1 MKEVASFIN
10 TIDGTWN
17 IIYCDGTQEEI
28 DDFPLQYEEIGESSE
43 ATPIGIEFHWDFKNG
58 LCPVKIKGKW
68 GFVDSRFSIVIHP
81 QFDMVGETH
90 VWKGACW
97 RPEEYSHIINWNN
110 GICKVQING
119 KDALINEKGEILSE
133 YGMRKKIESFT
144 ISGSTWKIKYDDG
157 SEVETHT
164 PPIKEYECIGESI
177 GVFPFRNDF
186 VKYEVFDIRT
196 QYFPFSLTVCSDNLE
211 QDTVDYN
218 IEFPNNNF
226 DKAWWSFRNGL
237 CPIKI
242 YSKWGFVN
250 SGFDIVIYP
259 QYDFVGEV
267 HTQKRG
273 CWRPEEFVHCV
284 LWDNGACR
292 VLINGN
298 DAMINERGEF
308 LSKYEMT
315 IRLTE
320 NLTINDIIRISRDNI
335 PSQYSNRPWEYPGLN
350 HGKAVLETEEQCC
363 AYMAAYGPMHRHKL
377 IRALDENEFP
387 YESLNNGVEIYDWG
401 CGQGIGTVAII
412 EKLRQFGWLSKLK
425 MVTLEEPSNVARQR
439 AVLHVRQALGEHN
452 AEIVNIPDYLP
463 SDERDKYKHITE
475 IDVHEPCAIH
485 IFSNILDI
493 EKVSLKGVSKMITSS
508 GTQHIALCIGPAN
521 LNESRINTF
530 SYYFKKEG
538 MRVFTEF
545 RETNFGHHPN
555 GKAYGCL
562 IKSFTYSLTRNS
574 DILHK
579 YKYFAPVQLFASYSD
594 TISNEQFASYYDRNT
609 RGHYLLEGAFEILA
623 PFDMTAH
630 KNLCPVYALISNLIS
645 RGCPT
650 LASQKVLD
658 AISSIDKAKSLNAV
672 ARIQKTFIE
681 AMISDRMDLKKDT
694 LNILVIED
702 DTSVAKIAIDDFLEL
717 YHHIVAMTQDYSN
730 LTLPQIN
737 IYGKREAKTQT
748 TYDAIIDVSIDQI
761 CNPEESVLSKYKA
774 NNDCFFIVRSSKSV
788 YAERFLYTTERIKY
802 KPLVEKDTQG
812 NYHNIE
818 DVCGHLRYFLNLIF
832 RKEDFRPGQLP
843 ILSRA
848 LQLKSVIGLLPTG
861 GGKSLTYQLAAMLQ
875 PGVTLVVDPLRGLMK
890 DQYEGLLKTGIDC
903 ISYIN
908 SDITKD
914 REERE
919 RRESALT
926 SSQIQIM
933 FLSPERLSIHR
944 FREVLRSMRESDVF
958 FAYGVIDEVHCVSE
972 WGHDF
977 RLAYLHL
984 GRNLFNYV
992 LPKEVEGEDNHIS
1005 LFGLTAT
1012 ASFDVLADVERELS
1026 GSNSYSLEDDATVRY
1041 ENTNRLELQYYV
1053 YHIDAS
1059 TASTTWDVG
1068 EIKEETLLHV
1078 INDSTEKLREIQEE
1092 SIVEG
1097 IKKRFLERENISNNQ
1112 KIVEVE
1118 STDLSIEVKNE
1129 WYSNRKSETAGI
1141 VFCPRAGKDEIKEN
1155 RNEEKKEKP
1164 VTLSVPSVAN
1174 ELAKKGI
1181 GLISTYKGG
1190 DDTRCQEDF
1199 LQGNTSLMIATKAF
1213 GMGID
1218 KSNVRLTIHLN
1229 HPSSL
1234 ESFVQEAGRAGRDR
1248 KMALATIMYADK
1260 QFQKQNIRTR
1270 LMGWHSADYEV
1281 NKFFYDANF
1290 LGENFE
1296 LFVMQMLLSCLPMK
1310 ITNEEFIGVEEATI
1324 GNSQGI
1330 LQYIQSYPQKSRLTY
1345 YISYHED
1352 ELLLEHYNQQ
1362 LKSVLLP
1369 IFETPSMRR
1378 NRYNNKKYGYG
1389 YAQYKEAIQ
1398 KAIYR
1403 MCVIGL
1409 IDDFTE
1415 DYWKEEFRIVT
1426 ICQEESKY
1434 YDYLRLYYRKYY
1446 SEDRVDIM
1454 INEVKQMA
1462 VNDGVIMAC
1471 LKHLTSFIYRSIAD
1485 KRARGIL
1492 DMEQFCNMA
1501 ISSGKDWKETNEE
1514 LKDFIY
1520 YYFNSKYAREGFIT
1534 YDLSVRQEI
1543 PFSLKDDTN
1552 YDIHSESEISDFNLV
1567 RKYMRVVDPD
1577 IVNNDSQKDNIK
1589 HLQGAVRLIRR
1600 AIAEMNPVLNLL
1612 NIFCILFLGQ
1622 QENEMLEQE
1631 LYDDYKA
1638 VMRLYA
1644 SQGKLGLLNEYTDL
1658 LLQHTA
1664 ILPEDKVFI
1673 EKMQLAIQLED
1684 HVAELNRINQIYKEI

>member
-1 MKEVASFIN
+1 MSYI
-10 TIDGTWN
+10 TDI
-17 IIYCDGTQEEI
+17 Q
-28 DDFPLQYEEIGESSE
+28 
-43 ATPIGIEFHWDFKNG
+43 
-58 LCPVKIKGKW
+58 KI
-68 GFVDSRFSIVIHP
+68 
-81 QFDMVGETH
+81 
-90 VWKGACW
+90 
-97 RPEEYSHIINWNN
+97 
-110 GICKVQING
+110 
-119 KDALINEKGEILSE
+119 
-133 YGMRKKIESFT
+133 
-144 ISGSTWKIKYDDG
+144 
-157 SEVETHT
+157 
-164 PPIKEYECIGESI
+164 
-177 GVFPFRNDF
+177 
-186 VKYEVFDIRT
+186 
-196 QYFPFSLTVCSDNLE
+196 SD
-211 QDTVDYN
+211 
-218 IEFPNNNF
+218 
-226 DKAWWSFRNGL
+226 
-237 CPIKI
+237 
-242 YSKWGFVN
+242 
-250 SGFDIVIYP
+250 
-259 QYDFVGEV
+259 
-267 HTQKRG
+267 
-273 CWRPEEFVHCV
+273 
-284 LWDNGACR
+284 
-292 VLINGN
+292 
-298 DAMINERGEF
+298 
-308 LSKYEMT
+308 
-315 IRLTE
+315 
-320 NLTINDIIRISRDNI
+320 LTINDIIKVSLRYVPDPFKSCPWAYRD
-335 PSQYSNRPWEYPGLN
+335 SEGRTLE
-350 HGKAVLETEEQCC
+350 HGTAVLETEEQCC

-387 YESLNNGVEIYDWG
+387 YKNLNNGVEIYDWG

-425 MVTLEEPSNVARQR
+425 KVTLEEPSNVARQR
-439 AVLHVRQALGEHN
+439 AVLHVRQALGEQN
-452 AEIVNIPDYLP
+452 TEITDVPYYLP
-463 SDERDKYKHITE
+463 SDYGDNSNSITE

-493 EKVSLKGVSKMITSS
+493 EAVSLKGVSKMITSS
-508 GTQHIALCIGPAN
+508 GAQHIALCIGPAN

-538 MRVFTEF
+538 LRVFTEF
-545 RETNFGHHPN
+545 RDTNFGHHPN
-555 GKAYGCL
+555 GRAYGCL
-562 IKSFTYSLTRNS
+562 IKSFTYSLIHNS

-579 YKYFAPVQLFASYSD
+579 YSYFAPVQLFAAYSD
-594 TISNEQFASYYDRNT
+594 VNLQGSSLQS
-609 RGHYLLEGAFEILA
+609 AFEVLA

-630 KNLCPVYALISNLIS
+630 KNLCPVYALVSNLIS

-658 AISSIDKAKSLNAV
+658 ATGSRDKAKSLNAV

-702 DTSVAKIAIDDFLEL
+702 DTSVAKIAINDFVEL
-717 YHHIVAMTQDYSN
+717 YHHIVAMTQDYSDM
-730 LTLPQIN
+730 TLPQIN

-748 TYDAIIDVSIDQI
+748 TYDAIIDVSIDQL
-761 CNPEESVLSKYKA
+761 CNPEEVVFSKYKA
-774 NNDCFFIVRSSKSV
+774 NNDCYFIVRSSKSV

-861 GGKSLTYQLAAMLQ
+861 GGKSLTYQLAAILQ

-890 DQYEGLLKTGIDC
+890 DQYDGLLKTGIDC

-919 RRESALT
+919 RRENALT
-926 SSQIQIM
+926 GSQIQIM

-1041 ENTNRLELQYYV
+1041 ENTNRLELQYYIYPV
-1053 YHIDAS
+1053 DAS
-1059 TASTTWDVG
+1059 AADKARKVD
-1068 EIKEETLLHV
+1068 EIKEDLVLNA
-1078 INDSTEKLREIQEE
+1078 INDATEKIQEIQNDD
-1092 SIVEG
+1092 SISE
-1097 IKKRFLERENISNNQ
+1097 IKKRFLERENISDEG
-1112 KIVEVE
+1112 KIAEVN
-1118 STDLSIEVKNE
+1118 STDLYTDVNE
-1129 WYSNRKSETAGI
+1129 DWYTARHTDVAGI
-1141 VFCPRAGKDEIKEN
+1141 VFCLRANKDGKPDVK
-1155 RNEEKKEKP
+1155 
-1164 VTLSVPSVAN
+1164 LSVPTVAN
-1174 ELAKKGI
+1174 TLREHNI
-1181 GLISTYKGG
+1181 NRISTYKGG
-1190 DDTRCQEDF
+1190 DDTSCQDDF
-1199 LQGNTSLMIATKAF
+1199 LAGETNLMVATKAF

-1218 KSNVRLTIHLN
+1218 KPNVRLTVHLN
-1229 HPSSL
+1229 YPGSL
-1234 ESFVQEAGRAGRDR
+1234 ESFVQEAGRAGRDK
-1248 KMALATIMYADK
+1248 KMALATIMYSPKTYPVINA
-1260 QFQKQNIRTR
+1260 RTR
-1270 LMGWHSADYEV
+1270 QWSHFSADYTN
-1281 NKFFYDANF
+1281 NKFFYDSNF
-1290 LGENFE
+1290 LGEEFE
-1296 LFVMQMLLSCLPMK
+1296 LYVMELLMNGLNIRIS
-1310 ITNEEFIGVEEATI
+1310 NEEIAGIETLKY
-1324 GNSQGI
+1324 GNSKGI
-1330 LQYIQSYPQKSRLTY
+1330 LQYINRYAKGTTLTY
-1345 YISYHED
+1345 YVSYEENEHVLD
-1352 ELLLEHYNQQ
+1352 EYNTY
-1362 LKSVLLP
+1362 LKERQMPLFSTWNAKNAKNDRGFSY
-1369 IFETPSMRR
+1369 IRD
-1378 NRYNNKKYGYG
+1378 YGS
-1389 YAQYKEAIQ
+1389 AEYKDAIQ

-1403 MCVIGL
+1403 MCIIGL

-1415 DYWKEEFRIVT
+1415 DYAQKTFRITTV
-1426 ICQEESKY
+1426 CQDESHY
-1434 YDYLRLYYRKYY
+1434 YDYLSQYYRKYY

-1520 YYFNSKYAREGFIT
+1520 YYFNSKYAREGFVT
-1534 YDLSVRQEI
+1534 YDSSVRQEI

-1622 QENEMLEQE
+1622 HENEMLEQE

-1664 ILPEDKVFI
+1664 ILPEDKVYI

>member
-1 MKEVASFIN
+1 MSYI
-10 TIDGTWN
+10 TDI
-17 IIYCDGTQEEI
+17 Q
-28 DDFPLQYEEIGESSE
+28 
-43 ATPIGIEFHWDFKNG
+43 
-58 LCPVKIKGKW
+58 KI
-68 GFVDSRFSIVIHP
+68 
-81 QFDMVGETH
+81 
-90 VWKGACW
+90 
-97 RPEEYSHIINWNN
+97 
-110 GICKVQING
+110 
-119 KDALINEKGEILSE
+119 
-133 YGMRKKIESFT
+133 
-144 ISGSTWKIKYDDG
+144 
-157 SEVETHT
+157 
-164 PPIKEYECIGESI
+164 
-177 GVFPFRNDF
+177 
-186 VKYEVFDIRT
+186 
-196 QYFPFSLTVCSDNLE
+196 SD
-211 QDTVDYN
+211 
-218 IEFPNNNF
+218 
-226 DKAWWSFRNGL
+226 
-237 CPIKI
+237 
-242 YSKWGFVN
+242 
-250 SGFDIVIYP
+250 
-259 QYDFVGEV
+259 
-267 HTQKRG
+267 
-273 CWRPEEFVHCV
+273 
-284 LWDNGACR
+284 
-292 VLINGN
+292 
-298 DAMINERGEF
+298 
-308 LSKYEMT
+308 
-315 IRLTE
+315 
-320 NLTINDIIRISRDNI
+320 LTINDIIKVSLRYVPDPFKSCPWAYRD
-335 PSQYSNRPWEYPGLN
+335 SKGRTLE
-350 HGKAVLETEEQCC
+350 HGTAVLETEEQCC

-387 YESLNNGVEIYDWG
+387 YKNLNNGVEIYDWG

-412 EKLRQFGWLSKLK
+412 EKLRQFGCLPKLK
-425 MVTLEEPSNVARQR
+425 KVTLEEPSNVARQR
-439 AVLHVRQALGEHN
+439 AVLHVRQALGEQN
-452 AEIVNIPDYLP
+452 TEITDVPYYLP
-463 SDERDKYKHITE
+463 SDYGDNSNSITE

-493 EKVSLKGVSKMITSS
+493 EAVSLKGVSKMITSS
-508 GTQHIALCIGPAN
+508 GAQHIALCIGPAN

-538 MRVFTEF
+538 LRVFTEF
-545 RETNFGHHPN
+545 RDTNFGHHPN
-555 GKAYGCL
+555 GRAYGCL
-562 IKSFTYSLTRNS
+562 IKSFTYSLIHNS

-579 YKYFAPVQLFASYSD
+579 YSYFAPVQLFAAYSD
-594 TISNEQFASYYDRNT
+594 VNLQGSSLQS
-609 RGHYLLEGAFEILA
+609 AFEVLA

-630 KNLCPVYALISNLIS
+630 KNLCPVYALVSNLIS

-658 AISSIDKAKSLNAV
+658 ATGSRDKAKSLNAV

-702 DTSVAKIAIDDFLEL
+702 DTSVAKIAINDFVEL
-717 YHHIVAMTQDYSN
+717 YHHIVAMTQDYSDM
-730 LTLPQIN
+730 TLPQIN

-748 TYDAIIDVSIDQI
+748 TYDAIIDVSIDQL
-761 CNPEESVLSKYKA
+761 CNPEEVVFSKYKA
-774 NNDCFFIVRSSKSV
+774 NNDCYFIVRSSKSV

-861 GGKSLTYQLAAMLQ
+861 GGKSLTYQLAAILQ

-890 DQYEGLLKTGIDC
+890 DQYDGLLKTGIDC

-919 RRESALT
+919 RRENALT
-926 SSQIQIM
+926 GSQIQIM

-1041 ENTNRLELQYYV
+1041 ENTNRLELQYYIYPV
-1053 YHIDAS
+1053 DAS
-1059 TASTTWDVG
+1059 AADKARKVD
-1068 EIKEETLLHV
+1068 EIKEDLVLNA
-1078 INDSTEKLREIQEE
+1078 INDATKKIQEIQNDD
-1092 SIVEG
+1092 SISE
-1097 IKKRFLERENISNNQ
+1097 IKKRFLERENITDEG
-1112 KIVEVE
+1112 KITEVN
-1118 STDLSIEVKNE
+1118 STDLYTDVNE
-1129 WYSNRKSETAGI
+1129 DWYIARHTDVAGI
-1141 VFCPRAGKDEIKEN
+1141 VFCPKA
-1155 RNEEKKEKP
+1155 KEKSESGTPIHLGVP
-1164 VTLSVPSVAN
+1164 VVAN
-1174 ELAKKGI
+1174 KIKSKGI
-1181 GLISTYKGG
+1181 KNISTYKGG
-1190 DDTRCQEDF
+1190 DDTSSQDVF
-1199 LQGNTSLMIATKAF
+1199 LAGDTNLMVATKAF

-1218 KSNVRLTIHLN
+1218 KSNIRLTVHLN
-1229 HPSSL
+1229 YPGSL
-1234 ESFVQEAGRAGRDR
+1234 ESFVQEAGRAGRDK
-1248 KMALATIMYADK
+1248 KMALATIMYSPKKFWVKNA
-1260 QFQKQNIRTR
+1260 RTDE
-1270 LMGWHSADYEV
+1270 WNEFSSDYTN
-1281 NKFFYDANF
+1281 NKFFYDSNF
-1290 LGENFE
+1290 LGEEFE
-1296 LFVMQMLLSCLPMK
+1296 LYVIELLMNRLIVK
-1310 ITNEEFIGVEEATI
+1310 ISNEEITWMETPKYGT
-1324 GNSQGI
+1324 SKGI
-1330 LQYIQSYPQKSRLTY
+1330 LQYINENRFKGKTLTY
-1345 YISYHED
+1345 YVCYEENEYVLDEYNTYLKGKHMPLFSTKNAKNAKNDKGFSYIHD
-1352 ELLLEHYNQQ
+1352 
-1362 LKSVLLP
+1362 
-1369 IFETPSMRR
+1369 
-1378 NRYNNKKYGYG
+1378 YGS
-1389 YAQYKEAIQ
+1389 AEYKDAIQ

-1403 MCVIGL
+1403 MCIIGL

-1415 DYWKEEFRIVT
+1415 DYVKKTFRIT
-1426 ICQEESKY
+1426 TKCQDESHY
-1434 YDYLRLYYRKYY
+1434 YDNLSQYYRKYY

-1454 INEVKQMA
+1454 INEVEQMA

-1520 YYFNSKYAREGFIT
+1520 YYFNSKYAREGFVT
-1534 YDLSVRQEI
+1534 YDSSVRQEI

-1567 RKYMRVVDPD
+1567 RKYMRVVDLD
-1577 IVNNDSQKDNIK
+1577 IVNNDSQKDNVK

-1622 QENEMLEQE
+1622 QENELLEEE
-1631 LYDDYKA
+1631 LFNDYEEVINYYSRQGYLNILDEYSNLLVSHAAIDESKKDYLQKLKA
-1638 VMRLYA
+1638 YIHLR
-1644 SQGKLGLLNEYTDL
+1644 N
-1658 LLQHTA
+1658 H
-1664 ILPEDKVFI
+1664 
-1673 EKMQLAIQLED
+1673 
-1684 HVAELNRINQIYKEI
+1684 LNRLNQITTKYIKI

>member
-1 MKEVASFIN
+1 MSYI
-10 TIDGTWN
+10 TDI
-17 IIYCDGTQEEI
+17 Q
-28 DDFPLQYEEIGESSE
+28 
-43 ATPIGIEFHWDFKNG
+43 
-58 LCPVKIKGKW
+58 KI
-68 GFVDSRFSIVIHP
+68 
-81 QFDMVGETH
+81 
-90 VWKGACW
+90 
-97 RPEEYSHIINWNN
+97 
-110 GICKVQING
+110 
-119 KDALINEKGEILSE
+119 
-133 YGMRKKIESFT
+133 
-144 ISGSTWKIKYDDG
+144 
-157 SEVETHT
+157 
-164 PPIKEYECIGESI
+164 
-177 GVFPFRNDF
+177 
-186 VKYEVFDIRT
+186 
-196 QYFPFSLTVCSDNLE
+196 SD
-211 QDTVDYN
+211 
-218 IEFPNNNF
+218 
-226 DKAWWSFRNGL
+226 
-237 CPIKI
+237 
-242 YSKWGFVN
+242 
-250 SGFDIVIYP
+250 
-259 QYDFVGEV
+259 
-267 HTQKRG
+267 
-273 CWRPEEFVHCV
+273 
-284 LWDNGACR
+284 
-292 VLINGN
+292 
-298 DAMINERGEF
+298 
-308 LSKYEMT
+308 
-315 IRLTE
+315 
-320 NLTINDIIRISRDNI
+320 LTINDIIKVSLRYVPDPFKSCPWAYRD
-335 PSQYSNRPWEYPGLN
+335 SEGRTLE
-350 HGKAVLETEEQCC
+350 HGTAVLETEEQCC

-387 YESLNNGVEIYDWG
+387 YKNLNNGVEIYDWG

-412 EKLRQFGWLSKLK
+412 EKLRQFGWLPKLK
-425 MVTLEEPSNVARQR
+425 KVTLEEPSNVARQR
-439 AVLHVRQALGEHN
+439 AVLHVRQALGEQN
-452 AEIVNIPDYLP
+452 TEITDIPYYLP
-463 SDERDKYKHITE
+463 SDYGDNSNSITE

-493 EKVSLKGVSKMITSS
+493 EAVSLKGVSKMITSS
-508 GTQHIALCIGPAN
+508 GAQHIALCIGPAN

-538 MRVFTEF
+538 LRVFTEF
-545 RETNFGHHPN
+545 RDTNFGHHPN
-555 GKAYGCL
+555 GRAYGCL
-562 IKSFTYSLTRNS
+562 IKSFTYSLIHNS

-579 YKYFAPVQLFASYSD
+579 YSYFAPVQLFAAYSD
-594 TISNEQFASYYDRNT
+594 VNLQGSSLQS
-609 RGHYLLEGAFEILA
+609 AFEVLA

-630 KNLCPVYALISNLIS
+630 KNLCPVYALVSNLIS

-658 AISSIDKAKSLNAV
+658 ATGSRDKAKSLNAV

-702 DTSVAKIAIDDFLEL
+702 DTSVAKIAINDFVEL
-717 YHHIVAMTQDYSN
+717 YHHIVAMTQDYSDM
-730 LTLPQIN
+730 TLPQIN

-748 TYDAIIDVSIDQI
+748 TYDAIIDVSIDQL
-761 CNPEESVLSKYKA
+761 CNPEEVVFSKYKA
-774 NNDCFFIVRSSKSV
+774 NNDCYFIVRSSKSV

-861 GGKSLTYQLAAMLQ
+861 GGKSLTYQLAAILQ

-890 DQYEGLLKTGIDC
+890 DQYDGLLKTGIDC

-919 RRESALT
+919 RRENALT
-926 SSQIQIM
+926 GSQIQIM

-1041 ENTNRLELQYYV
+1041 ENTNRLELQYYIYPV
-1053 YHIDAS
+1053 DAS
-1059 TASTTWDVG
+1059 AADKARKVD
-1068 EIKEETLLHV
+1068 EIKEDLVLNA
-1078 INDSTEKLREIQEE
+1078 INDATEKIQEIQNDD
-1092 SIVEG
+1092 SISE
-1097 IKKRFLERENISNNQ
+1097 IKKRFLERENISDEG
-1112 KIVEVE
+1112 KIAEVN
-1118 STDLSIEVKNE
+1118 STDLYTDVNE
-1129 WYSNRKSETAGI
+1129 DWYTARHTDVAGI
-1141 VFCPRAGKDEIKEN
+1141 VFCLRANKDGKPDVK
-1155 RNEEKKEKP
+1155 
-1164 VTLSVPSVAN
+1164 LSVPTVAN
-1174 ELAKKGI
+1174 TLREHNI
-1181 GLISTYKGG
+1181 NRISTYKGG
-1190 DDTRCQEDF
+1190 DDTSCQDDF
-1199 LQGNTSLMIATKAF
+1199 LAGETNLMVATKAF

-1218 KSNVRLTIHLN
+1218 KPNVRLTVHLN
-1229 HPSSL
+1229 YPGSL
-1234 ESFVQEAGRAGRDR
+1234 ESFVQEAGRAGRDK
-1248 KMALATIMYADK
+1248 KMALATIMYSPKTYPVINA
-1260 QFQKQNIRTR
+1260 RTR
-1270 LMGWHSADYEV
+1270 QWSHFSADYTN
-1281 NKFFYDANF
+1281 NKFFYDSNF
-1290 LGENFE
+1290 LGEEFE
-1296 LFVMQMLLSCLPMK
+1296 LYVMELLMNGLNIRIS
-1310 ITNEEFIGVEEATI
+1310 NEEIAGIETLKY
-1324 GNSQGI
+1324 GNSKGI
-1330 LQYIQSYPQKSRLTY
+1330 LQYINRYAKGTTLTY
-1345 YISYHED
+1345 YVSYEENEHVLD
-1352 ELLLEHYNQQ
+1352 EYNTY
-1362 LKSVLLP
+1362 LKERQMPLFSTWNAKNAKNDRGFSY
-1369 IFETPSMRR
+1369 IRD
-1378 NRYNNKKYGYG
+1378 YGS
-1389 YAQYKEAIQ
+1389 AEYKDAIQ

-1403 MCVIGL
+1403 MCIIGL

-1415 DYWKEEFRIVT
+1415 DYAQKTFRITTV
-1426 ICQEESKY
+1426 CQDESHY
-1434 YDYLRLYYRKYY
+1434 YDYLSQYYRKYY

-1520 YYFNSKYAREGFIT
+1520 YYFNSKYAREGFVT
-1534 YDLSVRQEI
+1534 YDSSVRQEI

-1622 QENEMLEQE
+1622 HENEMLEQE

-1664 ILPEDKVFI
+1664 ILPEDKAYI

>member
-1 MKEVASFIN
+1 MGEKACLFFSGSREGTWHISYE
-10 TIDGTWN
+10 DGTCIEQDHFVIPCSLVGYIEMKCQTPQEDGEKSIEEKWQ
-17 IIYCDGTQEEI
+17 YCNWHFDKNRYCPIEI
-28 DDFPLQYEEIGESSE
+28 D
-43 ATPIGIEFHWDFKNG
+43 
-58 LCPVKIKGKW
+58 GKW
-68 GFVDSRFSIVIHP
+68 GFIDCFFNIVCEPRFS
-81 QFDMVGETH
+81 FVGRIAGPYWDSALVCDWHNNYDTIEVYTDDEMPH
-90 VWKGACW
+90 ILGTDFLLHDELYSSIYKQKINSI
-97 RPEEYSHIINWNN
+97 EEPTIDDIIKISHEL
-110 GICKVQING
+110 VP
-119 KDALINEKGEILSE
+119 SE
-133 YGMRKKIESFT
+133 YKNCPWNYR
-144 ISGSTWKIKYDDG
+144 D
-157 SEVETHT
+157 
-164 PPIKEYECIGESI
+164 KEG
-177 GVFPFRNDF
+177 
-186 VKYEVFDIRT
+186 RT
-196 QYFPFSLTVCSDNLE
+196 
-211 QDTVDYN
+211 
-218 IEFPNNNF
+218 
-226 DKAWWSFRNGL
+226 
-237 CPIKI
+237 
-242 YSKWGFVN
+242 
-250 SGFDIVIYP
+250 
-259 QYDFVGEV
+259 
-267 HTQKRG
+267 
-273 CWRPEEFVHCV
+273 
-284 LWDNGACR
+284 
-292 VLINGN
+292 
-298 DAMINERGEF
+298 
-308 LSKYEMT
+308 
-315 IRLTE
+315 
-320 NLTINDIIRISRDNI
+320 
-335 PSQYSNRPWEYPGLN
+335 LN
-350 HGKAVLETEEQCC
+350 HGRAILETEGQCN
-363 AYMAAYGPMHRHKL
+363 AYMAAYGIMHQKKAF
-377 IRALDENEFP
+377 RALDDVEFP
-387 YESLNNGVEIYDWG
+387 YNSLNEDIEIFDWG
-401 CGQGIGTVAII
+401 CGQGIGTLAVI
-412 EKLRQFGWLSKLK
+412 EKLHQHNLLDHLRK
-425 MVTLEEPSNVARQR
+425 VTLLEPSFIARYRASLNVQTFLFRKWCFGIDIFCDSR
-439 AVLHVRQALGEHN
+439 
-452 AEIVNIPDYLP
+452 YLP
-463 SDERDKYKHITE
+463 SNDPGFSNTINK
-475 IDVHEPCAIH
+475 IDVKHPIAIH

-493 EKVSLKGVSKMITSS
+493 EAVNLKGVANMITSS
-508 GTQHIALCIGPAN
+508 GNQHIALCIGPAN

-538 MRVFTEF
+538 LRIFTEF
-545 RETNFGHHPN
+545 RDVNFGRHPN

-562 IKSFTYSLTRNS
+562 IKSFTYSLTRNR

-579 YKYFAPVQLFASYSD
+579 YSYFAPVQLFASYSD
-594 TISNEQFASYYDRNT
+594 TDLQGSLIHS
-609 RGHYLLEGAFEILA
+609 AFEVLA

-630 KNLCPVYALISNLIS
+630 KNLCPVYALVSNLIS

-658 AISSIDKAKSLNAV
+658 ATGSRDKAKSLNAV

-702 DTSVAKIAIDDFLEL
+702 DTSVAKIAINDFVEL
-717 YHHIVAMTQDYSN
+717 YHHIVAMTQDYSDM
-730 LTLPQIN
+730 TLPLIN

-748 TYDAIIDVSIDQI
+748 TYDAIIDVSIDQL
-761 CNPEESVLSKYKA
+761 CNPAEVVFSKYKA
-774 NNDCFFIVRSSKSV
+774 NNDCYFIVRSSKSV

-861 GGKSLTYQLAAMLQ
+861 GGKSLTYQLAAILQ

-890 DQYEGLLKTGIDC
+890 DQYDGLLKTGIDC

-919 RRESALT
+919 RRENALT
-926 SSQIQIM
+926 GSQIQIM

-992 LPKEVEGEDNHIS
+992 LPKEVESEDNHIS

-1041 ENTNRLELQYYV
+1041 ENTNRLELQYYIYPV
-1053 YHIDAS
+1053 DAS
-1059 TASTTWDVG
+1059 AADKARKVD
-1068 EIKEETLLHV
+1068 EIKEDLVLNA
-1078 INDSTEKLREIQEE
+1078 INDATEKIQEIQNDD
-1092 SIVEG
+1092 SISE
-1097 IKKRFLERENISNNQ
+1097 IKKRFLERENISDEG
-1112 KIVEVE
+1112 KIAEVN
-1118 STDLSIEVKNE
+1118 STDLYTDVNE
-1129 WYSNRKSETAGI
+1129 DWYTARHTDVAGI
-1141 VFCPRAGKDEIKEN
+1141 VFCLRANKDGKPDVK
-1155 RNEEKKEKP
+1155 
-1164 VTLSVPSVAN
+1164 LSVPTVAN
-1174 ELAKKGI
+1174 TLREHNI
-1181 GLISTYKGG
+1181 NRISTYKGG
-1190 DDTRCQEDF
+1190 DDTSCQDDF
-1199 LQGNTSLMIATKAF
+1199 LAGETNLMVATKAF

-1218 KSNVRLTIHLN
+1218 KPNVRLTVHLN
-1229 HPSSL
+1229 YPGSL
-1234 ESFVQEAGRAGRDR
+1234 ESFVQEAGRAGRDK
-1248 KMALATIMYADK
+1248 KMALATIMYSPKTYPVINA
-1260 QFQKQNIRTR
+1260 RTR
-1270 LMGWHSADYEV
+1270 QWSHFSADYTN
-1281 NKFFYDANF
+1281 NKFFYDSNF
-1290 LGENFE
+1290 LGEEFE
-1296 LFVMQMLLSCLPMK
+1296 LYVMELLMNGLNIRIS
-1310 ITNEEFIGVEEATI
+1310 NEEIAGIETLKY
-1324 GNSQGI
+1324 GNSKGI
-1330 LQYIQSYPQKSRLTY
+1330 LQYINRYAKGTTLTY
-1345 YISYHED
+1345 YVSYEENEHVLD
-1352 ELLLEHYNQQ
+1352 EYNKY
-1362 LKSVLLP
+1362 LKERQMPLFS
-1369 IFETPSMRR
+1369 TW
-1378 NRYNNKKYGYG
+1378 NAKKAKNDRGFSYIRDYGS
-1389 YAQYKEAIQ
+1389 AEYKDAIQ

-1403 MCVIGL
+1403 MCIIGL

-1415 DYWKEEFRIVT
+1415 DYAQKTFRITTV
-1426 ICQEESKY
+1426 CQDESHY
-1434 YDYLRLYYRKYY
+1434 YDYLSQYYRKYY

-1520 YYFNSKYAREGFIT
+1520 YYFNSKYAREGFVT
-1534 YDLSVRQEI
+1534 YDSSVRQEI

-1622 QENEMLEQE
+1622 HENEMLEQE

-1664 ILPEDKVFI
+1664 ILPEDKVYI
-1673 EKMQLAIQLED
+1673 EKIQLAIQLED

>member
-1 MKEVASFIN
+1 MSYI
-10 TIDGTWN
+10 TDI
-17 IIYCDGTQEEI
+17 Q
-28 DDFPLQYEEIGESSE
+28 
-43 ATPIGIEFHWDFKNG
+43 
-58 LCPVKIKGKW
+58 KI
-68 GFVDSRFSIVIHP
+68 
-81 QFDMVGETH
+81 
-90 VWKGACW
+90 
-97 RPEEYSHIINWNN
+97 
-110 GICKVQING
+110 
-119 KDALINEKGEILSE
+119 
-133 YGMRKKIESFT
+133 
-144 ISGSTWKIKYDDG
+144 
-157 SEVETHT
+157 
-164 PPIKEYECIGESI
+164 
-177 GVFPFRNDF
+177 
-186 VKYEVFDIRT
+186 
-196 QYFPFSLTVCSDNLE
+196 SD
-211 QDTVDYN
+211 
-218 IEFPNNNF
+218 
-226 DKAWWSFRNGL
+226 
-237 CPIKI
+237 
-242 YSKWGFVN
+242 
-250 SGFDIVIYP
+250 
-259 QYDFVGEV
+259 
-267 HTQKRG
+267 
-273 CWRPEEFVHCV
+273 
-284 LWDNGACR
+284 
-292 VLINGN
+292 
-298 DAMINERGEF
+298 
-308 LSKYEMT
+308 
-315 IRLTE
+315 
-320 NLTINDIIRISRDNI
+320 LTINDIIKVSLRYVPDLFKPCPWAYRD
-335 PSQYSNRPWEYPGLN
+335 SEGRTLE
-350 HGKAVLETEEQCC
+350 HGTAVLETEEQCC

-377 IRALDENEFP
+377 IRALDDNEFP
-387 YESLNNGVEIYDWG
+387 YKNLNNGVEIYDWG

-425 MVTLEEPSNVARQR
+425 KVTLEEPSNVARQR
-439 AVLHVRQALGEHN
+439 AVLHVRQALGEQN
-452 AEIVNIPDYLP
+452 TEIIDVPYYLP
-463 SDERDKYKHITE
+463 SDYGDNSNSITE

-493 EKVSLKGVSKMITSS
+493 EAVSLKGVSKMITSS
-508 GTQHIALCIGPAN
+508 GAQHIALCIGPAN

-538 MRVFTEF
+538 LRVFTEF
-545 RETNFGHHPN
+545 RDTNFGHHPN
-555 GKAYGCL
+555 GRAYGCL
-562 IKSFTYSLTRNS
+562 IKSFTYSLIHNS

-579 YKYFAPVQLFASYSD
+579 YSYFAPVQLFAAYSD
-594 TISNEQFASYYDRNT
+594 VNLQGSSLQS
-609 RGHYLLEGAFEILA
+609 AFEVLA

-630 KNLCPVYALISNLIS
+630 KNLCPVYALVSNLIS

-658 AISSIDKAKSLNAV
+658 ATGSRDKAKSLNAV

-702 DTSVAKIAIDDFLEL
+702 DTSVAKIAINDFVEL
-717 YHHIVAMTQDYSN
+717 YHHIVAMTQDYSDM
-730 LTLPQIN
+730 TLPQIN

-748 TYDAIIDVSIDQI
+748 TYDAIIDVSIDQL
-761 CNPEESVLSKYKA
+761 CNPEEVVFSKYKA
-774 NNDCFFIVRSSKSV
+774 NNDCYFIVRSSKSV

-861 GGKSLTYQLAAMLQ
+861 GGKSLTYQLAAILQ

-890 DQYEGLLKTGIDC
+890 DQYDGLLKTGIDC

-919 RRESALT
+919 RRENALT
-926 SSQIQIM
+926 GSQIQIM

-1041 ENTNRLELQYYV
+1041 ENTNRLELQYYIYPV
-1053 YHIDAS
+1053 DAS
-1059 TASTTWDVG
+1059 AADKARKVD
-1068 EIKEETLLHV
+1068 EIKEDLVLNA
-1078 INDSTEKLREIQEE
+1078 INDATEKIQEIQNDD
-1092 SIVEG
+1092 SISE
-1097 IKKRFLERENISNNQ
+1097 IKKRFLERENISDEG
-1112 KIVEVE
+1112 KIAEVN
-1118 STDLSIEVKNE
+1118 STDLYTDVNE
-1129 WYSNRKSETAGI
+1129 DWYTASHTDVAGI
-1141 VFCPRAGKDEIKEN
+1141 VFCLRANKDGKPDVK
-1155 RNEEKKEKP
+1155 
-1164 VTLSVPSVAN
+1164 LSVPTVAN
-1174 ELAKKGI
+1174 TLREHNI
-1181 GLISTYKGG
+1181 NRISTYKGG
-1190 DDTRCQEDF
+1190 DDTSCQDDF
-1199 LQGNTSLMIATKAF
+1199 LAGETNLMVATKAF

-1218 KSNVRLTIHLN
+1218 KPNVRLTVHLN
-1229 HPSSL
+1229 YPGSL
-1234 ESFVQEAGRAGRDR
+1234 ESFVQEAGRAGRDK
-1248 KMALATIMYADK
+1248 KMALATIMYSPKTYPVINA
-1260 QFQKQNIRTR
+1260 RTR
-1270 LMGWHSADYEV
+1270 QWSHFSADYTN
-1281 NKFFYDANF
+1281 NKFFYDSNF
-1290 LGENFE
+1290 LGEEFE
-1296 LFVMQMLLSCLPMK
+1296 LYVMELLMNGLNIRIS
-1310 ITNEEFIGVEEATI
+1310 NEEIAGIETLKY
-1324 GNSQGI
+1324 GNSKGI
-1330 LQYIQSYPQKSRLTY
+1330 LQYINRYAKGTTLTY
-1345 YISYHED
+1345 YVSYEENEHVLD
-1352 ELLLEHYNQQ
+1352 EYNTY
-1362 LKSVLLP
+1362 LKERQMPLFSTWNAKNAKNDRGFSY
-1369 IFETPSMRR
+1369 IRD
-1378 NRYNNKKYGYG
+1378 YGS
-1389 YAQYKEAIQ
+1389 AEYKDAIQ

-1403 MCVIGL
+1403 MCIIGL

-1415 DYWKEEFRIVT
+1415 DYAQKTFRITTV
-1426 ICQEESKY
+1426 CQDESHY
-1434 YDYLRLYYRKYY
+1434 YDYLSQYYRKYY

-1520 YYFNSKYAREGFIT
+1520 YYFNSKYAREGFVT
-1534 YDLSVRQEI
+1534 YDSSVRQEI

-1622 QENEMLEQE
+1622 HENEMLEQE

-1664 ILPEDKVFI
+1664 ILPEDKAYI

>member
-1 MKEVASFIN
+1 MSYI
-10 TIDGTWN
+10 TDI
-17 IIYCDGTQEEI
+17 Q
-28 DDFPLQYEEIGESSE
+28 
-43 ATPIGIEFHWDFKNG
+43 
-58 LCPVKIKGKW
+58 KI
-68 GFVDSRFSIVIHP
+68 
-81 QFDMVGETH
+81 
-90 VWKGACW
+90 
-97 RPEEYSHIINWNN
+97 
-110 GICKVQING
+110 
-119 KDALINEKGEILSE
+119 
-133 YGMRKKIESFT
+133 
-144 ISGSTWKIKYDDG
+144 
-157 SEVETHT
+157 
-164 PPIKEYECIGESI
+164 
-177 GVFPFRNDF
+177 
-186 VKYEVFDIRT
+186 
-196 QYFPFSLTVCSDNLE
+196 SD
-211 QDTVDYN
+211 
-218 IEFPNNNF
+218 
-226 DKAWWSFRNGL
+226 
-237 CPIKI
+237 
-242 YSKWGFVN
+242 
-250 SGFDIVIYP
+250 
-259 QYDFVGEV
+259 
-267 HTQKRG
+267 
-273 CWRPEEFVHCV
+273 
-284 LWDNGACR
+284 
-292 VLINGN
+292 
-298 DAMINERGEF
+298 
-308 LSKYEMT
+308 
-315 IRLTE
+315 
-320 NLTINDIIRISRDNI
+320 LTINDIIKVSLRYVPDPFKSCPWAYRD
-335 PSQYSNRPWEYPGLN
+335 SEGRTLE
-350 HGKAVLETEEQCC
+350 HGTAVLETEEQCC

-387 YESLNNGVEIYDWG
+387 YKNLNNGVEIYDWG

-412 EKLRQFGWLSKLK
+412 EKLRQFGWLPKLK
-425 MVTLEEPSNVARQR
+425 KVTLEEPSNVARQR
-439 AVLHVRQALGEHN
+439 AVLHVRQALGEQN
-452 AEIVNIPDYLP
+452 TEITDIPYYLP
-463 SDERDKYKHITE
+463 SDYGDNSNSITE

-493 EKVSLKGVSKMITSS
+493 EAVSLKGVSKMITSS
-508 GTQHIALCIGPAN
+508 GAQHIALCIGPAN

-538 MRVFTEF
+538 LRVFTEF
-545 RETNFGHHPN
+545 RDTNFGHHPN
-555 GKAYGCL
+555 GRAYGCL
-562 IKSFTYSLTRNS
+562 IKSFTYSLIHNS

-579 YKYFAPVQLFASYSD
+579 YSYFAPVQLFAAYSD
-594 TISNEQFASYYDRNT
+594 VNLQGSSLQS
-609 RGHYLLEGAFEILA
+609 AFEILA

-630 KNLCPVYALISNLIS
+630 KNLCPVYALVSNLIS

-658 AISSIDKAKSLNAV
+658 ATGSRDKAKSLNAV

-702 DTSVAKIAIDDFLEL
+702 DTSVAKIAINDFVEL
-717 YHHIVAMTQDYSN
+717 YHHIVAMTQDYSDM
-730 LTLPQIN
+730 TLPQIN

-748 TYDAIIDVSIDQI
+748 TYDAIIDVSIDQL
-761 CNPEESVLSKYKA
+761 CNPEEVVFSKYKA
-774 NNDCFFIVRSSKSV
+774 NNDCYFIVRSSKSV

-861 GGKSLTYQLAAMLQ
+861 GGKSLTYQLAAILQ

-890 DQYEGLLKTGIDC
+890 DQYDGLLKTGIDC

-919 RRESALT
+919 RRENALT
-926 SSQIQIM
+926 GSQIQIM

-1041 ENTNRLELQYYV
+1041 ENTNRLELQYYIYPV
-1053 YHIDAS
+1053 DAS
-1059 TASTTWDVG
+1059 AADKARKVD
-1068 EIKEETLLHV
+1068 EIKEDLVLNA
-1078 INDSTEKLREIQEE
+1078 INDATEKIQEIQNDD
-1092 SIVEG
+1092 SISE
-1097 IKKRFLERENISNNQ
+1097 IKKRFLERENISDEG
-1112 KIVEVE
+1112 KIAEVN
-1118 STDLSIEVKNE
+1118 STDLYTDVNE
-1129 WYSNRKSETAGI
+1129 DWYTARHTDVAGI
-1141 VFCPRAGKDEIKEN
+1141 VFCLRANKDGKPDVK
-1155 RNEEKKEKP
+1155 
-1164 VTLSVPSVAN
+1164 LSVPTVAN
-1174 ELAKKGI
+1174 TLREHNI
-1181 GLISTYKGG
+1181 NRISTYKGG
-1190 DDTRCQEDF
+1190 DDTSCQDDF
-1199 LQGNTSLMIATKAF
+1199 LAGETNLMVATKAF

-1218 KSNVRLTIHLN
+1218 KPNVRLTVHLN
-1229 HPSSL
+1229 YPGSL
-1234 ESFVQEAGRAGRDR
+1234 ESFVQEAGRAGRDK
-1248 KMALATIMYADK
+1248 KMALATIMYSPKTYPVINA
-1260 QFQKQNIRTR
+1260 RTR
-1270 LMGWHSADYEV
+1270 QWSHFSADYTN
-1281 NKFFYDANF
+1281 NKFFYDSNF
-1290 LGENFE
+1290 LGEEFE
-1296 LFVMQMLLSCLPMK
+1296 LYVMELLMNGLNIRIS
-1310 ITNEEFIGVEEATI
+1310 NEEIAGIETLKY
-1324 GNSQGI
+1324 GNSKGI
-1330 LQYIQSYPQKSRLTY
+1330 LQYINRYAKGTTLTY
-1345 YISYHED
+1345 YVSYEENEHVLD
-1352 ELLLEHYNQQ
+1352 EYNTY
-1362 LKSVLLP
+1362 LKERQMPLFSTWNAKNAKNDRGFSY
-1369 IFETPSMRR
+1369 IRD
-1378 NRYNNKKYGYG
+1378 YGS
-1389 YAQYKEAIQ
+1389 AEYKDAIQ

-1403 MCVIGL
+1403 MCIIGL

-1415 DYWKEEFRIVT
+1415 DYAQKTFRITTV
-1426 ICQEESKY
+1426 CQDESHY
-1434 YDYLRLYYRKYY
+1434 YDYLSQYYRKYY

-1520 YYFNSKYAREGFIT
+1520 YYFNSKYAREGFVT
-1534 YDLSVRQEI
+1534 YDSSVRQEI

-1622 QENEMLEQE
+1622 HENEMLEQE

-1664 ILPEDKVFI
+1664 ILPEDKVYI

>member
-1 MKEVASFIN
+1 MSYVTDIQKIN
-10 TIDGTWN
+10 D
-17 IIYCDGTQEEI
+17 
-28 DDFPLQYEEIGESSE
+28 
-43 ATPIGIEFHWDFKNG
+43 
-58 LCPVKIKGKW
+58 
-68 GFVDSRFSIVIHP
+68 
-81 QFDMVGETH
+81 
-90 VWKGACW
+90 
-97 RPEEYSHIINWNN
+97 
-110 GICKVQING
+110 
-119 KDALINEKGEILSE
+119 
-133 YGMRKKIESFT
+133 
-144 ISGSTWKIKYDDG
+144 
-157 SEVETHT
+157 
-164 PPIKEYECIGESI
+164 
-177 GVFPFRNDF
+177 
-186 VKYEVFDIRT
+186 
-196 QYFPFSLTVCSDNLE
+196 
-211 QDTVDYN
+211 
-218 IEFPNNNF
+218 
-226 DKAWWSFRNGL
+226 
-237 CPIKI
+237 
-242 YSKWGFVN
+242 
-250 SGFDIVIYP
+250 
-259 QYDFVGEV
+259 
-267 HTQKRG
+267 
-273 CWRPEEFVHCV
+273 
-284 LWDNGACR
+284 
-292 VLINGN
+292 
-298 DAMINERGEF
+298 
-308 LSKYEMT
+308 
-315 IRLTE
+315 
-320 NLTINDIIRISRDNI
+320 LTINDIIKVSLRYVPDSFKSCPWAYRD
-335 PSQYSNRPWEYPGLN
+335 SEGRTLE
-350 HGKAVLETEEQCC
+350 HGTAVLETEEQCC
-363 AYMAAYGPMHRHKL
+363 AYMTAYGPMHRHKL

-387 YESLNNGVEIYDWG
+387 YKNLNNGVEIYDWG

-412 EKLRQFGWLSKLK
+412 EKLRQFGLLSKLK
-425 MVTLEEPSNVARQR
+425 KVTLEEPSDVARQR
-439 AVLHVRQALGEHN
+439 AVLHVRQALWGQ
-452 AEIVNIPDYLP
+452 NIKITDVPYYLP
-463 SDERDKYKHITE
+463 SDYGDNSNSITE
-475 IDVHEPCAIH
+475 IEVQEPCAIH

-493 EKVSLKGVSKMITSS
+493 EAVSLKGVSKMITSS
-508 GTQHIALCIGPAN
+508 GAQHIALCIGPAN

-538 MRVFTEF
+538 LQVFTEF
-545 RETNFGHHPN
+545 RDTNFGHHPN
-555 GKAYGCL
+555 GRAYGCL
-562 IKSFTYSLTRNS
+562 IKSFTYSLIHNS

-579 YKYFAPVQLFASYSD
+579 YSYFAPVQLFASYSECV
-594 TISNEQFASYYDRNT
+594 SNEQLISHFNDESWKQ
-609 RGHYLLEGAFEILA
+609 YLLSSGSAFEILA

-630 KNLCPVYALISNLIS
+630 KNLCPVYALVSNLIS

-658 AISSIDKAKSLNAV
+658 AISSKDKAKSLNAV
-672 ARIQKTFIE
+672 ARIQKTLIE
-681 AMISDRMDLKKDT
+681 ALISDRMDLKKDS
-694 LNILVIED
+694 LDILVIED
-702 DTSVAKIAIDDFLEL
+702 DTSVAKIAINDFVEL
-717 YHHIVAMTQDYSN
+717 YHHVVAMTQDYSG

-748 TYDAIIDVSIDQI
+748 IYDAIIDVSIDQL
-761 CNPEESVLSKYKA
+761 CNPEEVVFSKYKA
-774 NNDCFFIVRSSKSV
+774 NNDCYFIVRSSKSI

-861 GGKSLTYQLAAMLQ
+861 GGKSLTYQLAAILQ

-890 DQYEGLLKTGIDC
+890 DQYDGLLKTGIDC

-908 SDITKD
+908 SDITKN

-919 RRESALT
+919 RRENALT
-926 SSQIQIM
+926 GSQIQIM

-1041 ENTNRLELQYYV
+1041 ENTNRLELQYYIYPV
-1053 YHIDAS
+1053 DAS
-1059 TASTTWDVG
+1059 AADKARKVD
-1068 EIKEETLLHV
+1068 EIKEDLVLNA
-1078 INDSTEKLREIQEE
+1078 INDATEKIQEIQNDD
-1092 SIVEG
+1092 SISE
-1097 IKKRFLERENISNNQ
+1097 IKKRFLERENISDEG
-1112 KIVEVE
+1112 KIAEVN
-1118 STDLSIEVKNE
+1118 STDLYTDVNE
-1129 WYSNRKSETAGI
+1129 DWYTARHTDVAGI
-1141 VFCPRAGKDEIKEN
+1141 VFCLRANKDGKPDVK
-1155 RNEEKKEKP
+1155 
-1164 VTLSVPSVAN
+1164 LSVPTVAN
-1174 ELAKKGI
+1174 TLREHNI
-1181 GLISTYKGG
+1181 NRISTYKGG
-1190 DDTRCQEDF
+1190 DDTSCQDEF
-1199 LQGNTSLMIATKAF
+1199 LTGDTNLMVATKAF

-1218 KSNVRLTIHLN
+1218 KSNVRLTVHLN
-1229 HPSSL
+1229 YPGSL
-1234 ESFVQEAGRAGRDR
+1234 ESFVQEAGRAGRDK
-1248 KMALATIMYADK
+1248 KMALATIMYSPKKFWVKNA
-1260 QFQKQNIRTR
+1260 RTDE
-1270 LMGWHSADYEV
+1270 WKEFSSDYTN
-1281 NKFFYDANF
+1281 NKFFYDSNF
-1290 LGENFE
+1290 LGEEFE
-1296 LFVMQMLLSCLPMK
+1296 LYMMELLMNGLKVQIS
-1310 ITNEEFIGVEEATI
+1310 NEEIVRMEPPKYGI
-1324 GNSQGI
+1324 SKGI
-1330 LQYIQSYPQKSRLTY
+1330 LQYINENRFKGKTLTY
-1345 YISYHED
+1345 YISYEENEHVLD
-1352 ELLLEHYNQQ
+1352 EYNSY
-1362 LKSVLLP
+1362 LSGRNLP
-1369 IFETPSMRR
+1369 VFDTRAAR
-1378 NRYNNKKYGYG
+1378 NLRVDGNFFYTRSYGSAKY
-1389 YAQYKEAIQ
+1389 KDAIQ

-1403 MCVIGL
+1403 MCIIGL

-1415 DYWKEEFRIVT
+1415 DYVHKTFRITT
-1426 ICQEESKY
+1426 ICRDESIY
-1434 YDYLRLYYRKYY
+1434 YDYLSKYYRKYY
-1446 SEDRVDIM
+1446 SEDRVDVM

-1501 ISSGKDWKETNEE
+1501 ISSDKDWKETNEE

-1520 YYFNSKYAREGFIT
+1520 YYFNSKYAREGFVT
-1534 YDLSVRQEI
+1534 YDSGVRQEI

-1622 QENEMLEQE
+1622 HENEMLEQE

-1644 SQGKLGLLNEYTDL
+1644 SQGKLGLLNEYTNL

-1664 ILPEDKVFI
+1664 ILPEDKVYI

-1684 HVAELNRINQIYKEI
+1684 HVAEFNRINQIYKEI